1 MPVNGYGPVITVDW
15 FALRRKADREPQH
28 AAGTLPEMRH
38 TYQRNSPRSKGK
50 GGLPEVRG
58 LTIHAP
64 SAMGRWTKRSV
75 RNHDNRPRKLVVVGG
90 LKLLT
95 TRPFK

>member
-1 MPVNGYGPVITVDW
+1 MPINGYGPVITVDW

-50 GGLPEVRG
+50 GGGAGGPRL
-58 LTIHAP
+58 
-64 SAMGRWTKRSV
+64 
-75 RNHDNRPRKLVVVGG
+75 DNSCALGYGQMDEEERKE
-90 LKLLT
+90 
-95 TRPFK
+95 P